1 MLKPAFQL
9 LIVGASA
16 SALSGCNDD
25 NGSLLNELSASRIR
39 WESLNADN
47 YQMTYQRGC
56 NCLPDATAARTVL
69 VKDSQVRSATII
81 DSGESLDTTT
91 YSSLTVDE
99 LFARIALEE
108 SRAERV
114 EATFHPQ
121 RGYPTSFYVDGSS
134 QIADDE
140 FSITVSELYLPE
152 DVVCTTEVV
161 PGLLITAEDSPD
173 GAPAACGMTIT
184 ATDSSYS
191 ETVTNDAVGCED
203 DSAVSMLE
211 ERPGFYSLTFSKPG
225 FETVTIEDFGIGADL
240 CHVIQREIKVTLTPQ

>member
-1 MLKPAFQL
+1 MLKPAFQI
-9 LIVGASA
+9 LIIGASA
-16 SALSGCNDD
+16 AALSGCNDGS
-25 NGSLLNELSASRIR
+25 GSLLNELNASRAK

-56 NCLPDATAARTVL
+56 YCMPESTAARTVL
-69 VKDSQVRSATII
+69 VEDNQVRSATII
-81 DSGESLDTTT
+81 DSGESLDTTA
-91 YSSLTVDE
+91 YASLTVDE
-99 LFARIALEE
+99 LFALIALEE

-121 RGYPTSFYVDGSS
+121 RGYPTSFYVDGSN

-140 FSITVSELYLPE
+140 FSITISELYLPE

-161 PGLLITAEDSPD
+161 SGLLVTAENGPD

-184 ATDSSYS
+184 ATDGSYS

-203 DSAVSMLE
+203 NSAVSMLE

-240 CHVIQREIKVTLTPQ
+240 CHVIQRKTKVTLTPQ